1 MLVLELL
8 GLLGMPV
15 VTYFA
20 VAQQWRG
27 RVLLPSVFVL
37 LGVLLYAGGDMHGWR
52 MEWYLVDW
60 LLVLSIQRALHSPTL
75 APYYEAKLWDRIPR
89 VEADRKQIA
98 QHLHGWLND
107 PRLTH
112 PGMTL
117 KLDLSGDLLV
127 AVKLNGRWGRRRYTA
142 LDGCPHCVLESLI
155 KGLAKEEPV
164 EVFEEYRTGLSR
176 REGCSVDIYYT
187 GSSSYGIVMQVFDA
201 NRPPPPAG
209 AGCALHAG

>member
-15 VTYFA
+15 VSYFA
-20 VAQQWRG
+20 VTQQWRG
-27 RVLLPSVFVL
+27 RVLLPVLFVL

-52 MEWYLVDW
+52 LVWYVADW
-60 LLVLSIQRALHSPTL
+60 LLVLSILQAAHSPAL

-89 VEADRKQIA
+89 VEADPNGIGQD
-98 QHLHGWLND
+98 LLGWLRD
-107 PRLTH
+107 PRLSH

-127 AVKLNGRWGRRRYTA
+127 AVKLNGRWGRRRYAA
-142 LDGCPHCVLESLI
+142 LQACPHCALESLVS
-155 KGLAKEEPV
+155 GLVSEEPV
-164 EVFEEYRTGLSR
+164 KLFEEYRTGISKG
-176 REGCSVDIYYT
+176 EGCAMDIYYSPSPS
-187 GSSSYGIVMQVFDA
+187 GVHMQVLDA

-209 AGCALHAG
+209 TGCTVHAR